1 MNTIRTIAAP
11 RTTSPD
17 ANPVP
22 GVRPG
27 LRRSGR
33 TRPGPRRSGCTRPG
47 RLGLLLDLG
56 LSPGVFYGAQA
67 LGTGLTASLLAATVA
82 AGARLAW
89 TTARTRRIDGL
100 NALMLGTYAL
110 MLLIALVAR
119 DERILLARDPATSAL
134 AGLIFLASCATPTPA
149 LAHLARR
156 FRPRAGTDCRHA
168 HAALRRQTAVWGTAL
183 TAEAAARFV
192 LLFTL
197 PTEVVPGLS
206 TGLEL
211 AVLAPLLL
219 WTMWDRRLLRP
230 AAAVA
235 PTGEADEPPS
245 GARRPVR
252 RGDDGESSGARG
264 R

>member
-11 RTTSPD
+11 RTT
-17 ANPVP
+17 NPAP

-27 LRRSGR
+27 RRRSGR
-33 TRPGPRRSGCTRPG
+33 TRPG

-67 LGTGLTASLLAATVA
+67 LGTGVTASLLAATAA

-100 NALMLGTYAL
+100 NALMLSTYAL

-119 DERILLARDPATSAL
+119 DERILLARDPAGSGL
-134 AGLIFLASCATPTPA
+134 AGLVFLASCATPTPA

-156 FRPRAGTDCRHA
+156 FRPRAGTDCHHA
-168 HAALRRQTAVWGTAL
+168 HAVLRRQTAVWGIAL

-206 TGLEL
+206 TALEL
-211 AVLAPLLL
+211 AVVAPLFL
-219 WTMWDRRLLRP
+219 WTTWDRRRLRSAAP
-230 AAAVA
+230 AA
-235 PTGEADEPPS
+235 PTGDAAEPPS
-245 GARRPVR
+245 
-252 RGDDGESSGARG
+252 DGRWD

>member
-11 RTTSPD
+11 RTT
-17 ANPVP
+17 NPAS

-33 TRPGPRRSGCTRPG
+33 TRPG
-47 RLGLLLDLG
+47 RLDLLLDLG

-67 LGTGLTASLLAATVA
+67 LRAGLTASLLAATVA

-134 AGLIFLASCATPTPA
+134 AGLVFLASCATPTPA

-156 FRPRAGTDCRHA
+156 FRPRPGTDCRHA
-168 HAALRRQTAVWGTAL
+168 HAVLRRQTAVWGIAL

-192 LLFTL
+192 LLFTF

-206 TGLEL
+206 TALEL
-211 AVLAPLLL
+211 AVVATLFL
-219 WTMWDRRLLRP
+219 WTTWDRRRLRS
-230 AAAVA
+230 AAVA
-235 PTGEADEPPS
+235 APTGDAAEQPS
-245 GARRPVR
+245 GAR
-252 RGDDGESSGARG
+252 
-264 R
+264 